1 MKLHKPNC
9 RAYLRILILIPA
21 ILFHNSLKSEESPP
35 SEQIISTA
43 KWLFAP
49 EMGIEGMASI
59 DNTEAARLEVECGNG
74 GGPSIT
80 LTSPIIPR
88 YNLDSTTKVISLELT
103 IDGHRF
109 YESFQCSHKGASCGT
124 YGFPSGNVI
133 SAMRRGKQLTVGYDQ
148 SILATFTL
156 TGSNRAISKLSGCLD
171 F

>member
-21 ILFHNSLKSEESPP
+21 ILFHNSLKSEERQP
-35 SEQIISTA
+35 SEQIISTE

-80 LTSPIIPR
+80 LTSPKVNR
-88 YNLDSTTKVISLELT
+88 HSFNNATKVISFEIT

-109 YESFQCSHKGASCGT
+109 YESFQCRHKGVSCGT
-124 YGFPSGNVI
+124 YGFPSVNVI
-133 SAMRRGKQLTVGYDQ
+133 SAMRRGKQLTIGYDQ

-156 TGSNRAISKLSGCLD
+156 AGSNRAMSKLSGCLD